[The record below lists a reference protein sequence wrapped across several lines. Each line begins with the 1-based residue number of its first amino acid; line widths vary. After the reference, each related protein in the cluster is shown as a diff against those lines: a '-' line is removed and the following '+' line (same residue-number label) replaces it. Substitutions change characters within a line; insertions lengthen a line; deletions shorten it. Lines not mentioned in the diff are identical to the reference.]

1 MNPLKF
7 KNIKQFGKHP
17 FTDRFV
23 PFDNIK
29 SFYLNSIEKGK
40 KALQQYEEHFCDF
53 FESTQDCVKILEV
66 NSMLFVGF
74 NQNALRLI
82 GFTEEVMFIRG
93 PLSISPEYQHDG
105 RRSEKKADGFIH
117 SALNGNKTAFEWL
130 IINSKRKKV

>member
-1 MNPLKF
+1 ME
-7 KNIKQFGKHP
+7 NIILQI
-17 FTDRFV
+17 DLCLS
-23 PFDNIK
+23 IILK

-53 FESTQDCVKILEV
+53 FESTPDGITILEV

-82 GFTEEVMFIRG
+82 GFTEEEMFVRG
-93 PLSISPEYQHDG
+93 PLSISPEYQPDG
-105 RRSEKKADGFIH
+105 STSEEKADELIH